1 MTTLFNSTTIFTR
14 RNEPS
19 SDAGSACRFR
29 CMILCMLKKE
39 EVKEKVRGRLRLQ
52 RRDEADAV
60 EVLCCGGRVSFAAS
74 AISLV

>member
-1 MTTLFNSTTIFTR
+1 
-14 RNEPS
+14 
-19 SDAGSACRFR
+19 
-29 CMILCMLKKE
+29 MILCMLKKE